1 MSDTSRSELA
11 NRRQRKGLR
20 QRELAAAI
28 GVRRPYLSAIENGRL
43 TPGTQLVLKLA
54 TALDCTPNTILKD
67 LGLM

>member
-1 MSDTSRSELA
+1 MQTLTRTELA

-20 QRELAAAI
+20 QRELADAI

-43 TPGTQLVLKLA
+43 RPGTALVLKLA
-54 TALDCTPNTILKD
+54 AALDCTPNTILRD